1 MAKEEKNT
9 LSNIASAA
17 SMAKGAIK
25 TGKAIANIAKGASAG
40 PYGAL
45 AAGLWES
52 RHLIS
57 KIVLAVGALLL
68 IPVLYL
74 SLLPSLIFGAEGMDT
89 ASKDVLNDNSKI
101 MQNIESIESRVEAAL
116 REKHDETIHAIEVC
130 ASGLGLHHEYSITD
144 DFRTALSMKVLFSYH
159 NTVLPRMIIETL
171 R

>member
-52 RHLIS
+52 RHLM
-57 KIVLAVGALLL
+57 LAVGALLL

-74 SLLPSLIFGAEGMDT
+74 
-89 ASKDVLNDNSKI
+89 
-101 MQNIESIESRVEAAL
+101 
-116 REKHDETIHAIEVC
+116 
-130 ASGLGLHHEYSITD
+130 
-144 DFRTALSMKVLFSYH
+144 
-159 NTVLPRMIIETL
+159 
-171 R
+171 

>member
-52 RHLIS
+52 RH
-57 KIVLAVGALLL
+57 
-68 IPVLYL
+68 
-74 SLLPSLIFGAEGMDT
+74 
-89 ASKDVLNDNSKI
+89 
-101 MQNIESIESRVEAAL
+101 
-116 REKHDETIHAIEVC
+116 C
-130 ASGLGLHHEYSITD
+130 C
-144 DFRTALSMKVLFSYH
+144 
-159 NTVLPRMIIETL
+159 
-171 R
+171 